1 MEESKKSVSELIDNI
16 TRMNAF
22 HPADNPNSTGLSPDL
37 TDEDIAGVI
46 ERGANMNGAEYED
59 AFKYRYY
66 FDEENCI
73 LYKSGYEGSLEEYIE
88 GRLWNAVSYEDLIDS
103 LVEVSEE
110 EADAIL
116 KEIEGDEYD
125 LVDGYV
131 LEDYSGEV

>member
-1 MEESKKSVSELIDNI
+1 M
-16 TRMNAF
+16 
-22 HPADNPNSTGLSPDL
+22 
-37 TDEDIAGVI
+37 I
-46 ERGANMNGAEYED
+46 E
-59 AFKYRYY
+59 KYKYY

-103 LVEVSEE
+103 LVEVNEE
-110 EADAIL
+110 EADDII